1 MEKTLKD
8 FGKWLDDR
16 VEFNKL
22 IGGFLGMAIEAVDG
36 KLFVGALE
44 FGISKVDE
52 KHRGDILEAL
62 QAVMDKDYE
71 KLKEVSTDK
80 IVAILKTP
88 LGDKKEG
95 IIIGGLIGIVFGL
108 IDEEVALMSS
118 VGGGGSGDDPTDDDG
133 NG

>member
-1 MEKTLKD
+1 
-8 FGKWLDDR
+8 
-16 VEFNKL
+16 
-22 IGGFLGMAIEAVDG
+22 
-36 KLFVGALE
+36 
-44 FGISKVDE
+44 
-52 KHRGDILEAL
+52 
-62 QAVMDKDYE
+62 MDKDYE